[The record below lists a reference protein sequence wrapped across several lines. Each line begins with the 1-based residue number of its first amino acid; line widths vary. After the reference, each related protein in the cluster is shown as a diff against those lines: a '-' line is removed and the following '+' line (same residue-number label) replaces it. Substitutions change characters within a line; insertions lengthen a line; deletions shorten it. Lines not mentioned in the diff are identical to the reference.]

1 MGTTITKPP
10 QARRD
15 LLALAN
21 YIARDSLDTAERFL
35 DAAEAAFH
43 VLASAPEQVGQVLHP
58 PQW

>member
-43 VLASAPEQVGQVLHP
+43 LLASAPEQVYP
-58 PQW
+58 TRS